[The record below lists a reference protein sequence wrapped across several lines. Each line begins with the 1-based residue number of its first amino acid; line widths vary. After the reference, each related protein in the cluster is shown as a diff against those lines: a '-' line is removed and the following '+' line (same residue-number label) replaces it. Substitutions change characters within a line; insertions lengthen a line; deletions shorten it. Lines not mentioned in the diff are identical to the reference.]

1 VQDKTIDNGKFF
13 DWGRVSL
20 DYARYR
26 DIYPSVF
33 YERIAERNL
42 CVKGQKALDLGTGT
56 GVLPR
61 NMYQYGAEW
70 TAADI
75 SPNQIN
81 QAVKMS
87 EDSNLNI
94 NYIVSS
100 TEELDFPNDSFDVV
114 TACQCFWYFNHDITA
129 PKIYN
134 MLKKGGSLLIL
145 YMAWLPFED
154 KIAGESE
161 KLVLKYSPNWSGAR
175 ETFKPICIP
184 EIYSYYFEL
193 NYHDE
198 YRVKIPFTKQTWHGR
213 MKACR
218 GVGASLN
225 ESELKDWEQEHIKLL
240 NRIAPEEFEVQHYCA
255 VAQLKVKK

>member
-1 VQDKTIDNGKFF
+1 MQDKTIDNGKFF
-13 DWGRVSL
+13 DWGRVSQ

-26 DIYPSVF
+26 DIYPPVF

-75 SPNQIN
+75 SPNQIH
-81 QAVKMS
+81 QAIKVS

-94 NYIVSS
+94 NYIVCS

-129 PKIYN
+129 SKIYN
-134 MLKKGGSLLIL
+134 MLKKINLT
-145 YMAWLPFED
+145 
-154 KIAGESE
+154 E
-161 KLVLKYSPNWSGAR
+161 KLS
-175 ETFKPICIP
+175 
-184 EIYSYYFEL
+184 
-193 NYHDE
+193 
-198 YRVKIPFTKQTWHGR
+198 
-213 MKACR
+213 
-218 GVGASLN
+218 
-225 ESELKDWEQEHIKLL
+225 KLYISHSMTII
-240 NRIAPEEFEVQHYCA
+240 IAIGISFVSWNHF
-255 VAQLKVKK
+255 LIN